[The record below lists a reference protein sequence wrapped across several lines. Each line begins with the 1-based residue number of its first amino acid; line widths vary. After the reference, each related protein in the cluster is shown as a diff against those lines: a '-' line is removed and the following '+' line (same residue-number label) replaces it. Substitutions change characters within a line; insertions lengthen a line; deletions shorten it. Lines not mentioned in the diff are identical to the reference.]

1 MRKTILFLFLLISTY
16 SIACDGCNVFVNF
29 SPNDYKN
36 RISLF
41 ARNRMMIGEYN
52 MFGLMTLTKHASHG
66 NDPSFW
72 NNQVIEHYN
81 TLELR
86 GSFYV
91 KEVWKTTLII
101 PFINNHQTV
110 GTENRYIVNGFSD
123 PIIME
128 SYQVYNS
135 FKTDDKSKLLHRL
148 EIGLGVK
155 LPLGKINIT
164 NELGLPNLDLQ
175 PGTGSFDYLAN
186 LTYITKYKQM
196 GMYSNLNYKFNTFNA
211 DNYKYGNTTNV
222 TINMFYQTKGPK
234 ISFMPSVG
242 VYVEQMSFDE
252 NKYSQNNET
261 TYFEYS
267 DTGGQILFA
276 NIGLKIYKGDFV
288 LTTEFQKVMGSKLN
302 GYSQLLTRHKIN
314 VGLTY
319 NF

>member
-1 MRKTILFLFLLISTY
+1 MKKIVTIVLLFISTY

-72 NNQVIEHYN
+72 NKQVIEQYN

-86 GSFYV
+86 GDFYF
-91 KEVWKTTLII
+91 KEVWKTTLIL
-101 PFINNHQTV
+101 PFIVNQQVV
-110 GTENRYIVNGFSD
+110 GDDERFLVNGFSD

-135 FKTDDKSKLLHRL
+135 FKTDDKSAVLHRL
-148 EIGLGVK
+148 EVGVGVK
-155 LPLGKINIT
+155 LPLGKIDKTYENG
-164 NELGLPNLDLQ
+164 EPNLDLQ
-175 PGTGSFDYLAN
+175 PGTGSFDILGS
-186 LTYITKYKQM
+186 LTYIAKYKQF
-196 GMYSNLNYKFNTFNA
+196 GMYSNLNYKFNGYNST
-211 DNYKYGNTTNV
+211 DYKYGNTSNANINV
-222 TINMFYQTKGPK
+222 FYQTKGDK
-234 ISFMPSVG
+234 ISLVPSVG
-242 VYVEQMSFDE
+242 AYVEQMSFDKSRFE
-252 NKYSQNNET
+252 QNNEVT
-261 TYFEYS
+261 ILDYT

-276 NIGLKIYKGDFV
+276 NVGLKVYTGKFAFTAEYRKV
-288 LTTEFQKVMGSKLN
+288 LGSNLN
-302 GYSQLLTRHKIN
+302 GHTQLLTRHKIN
-314 VGLTY
+314 LGVTY